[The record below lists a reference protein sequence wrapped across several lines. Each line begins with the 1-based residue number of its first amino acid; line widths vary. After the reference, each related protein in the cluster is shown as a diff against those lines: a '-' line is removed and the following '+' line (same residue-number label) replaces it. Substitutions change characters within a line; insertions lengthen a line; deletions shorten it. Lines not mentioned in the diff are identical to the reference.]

1 MNTAVKELGEL
12 VGREYKEGFVT
23 DIEAETLP
31 PGLDESVIRFLSGKK
46 SEPDFIL
53 DWRLE
58 AFRRWQEMDK
68 PQ

>member
-1 MNTAVKELGEL
+1 VNTAVEELDEL

-46 SEPDFIL
+46 IGTGLYPAVAAGGVSTL
-53 DWRLE
+53 
-58 AFRRWQEMDK
+58 AGHGVS
-68 PQ
+68 